1 MARRKLRLRV
11 DPIRCT
17 AFGFCAEFLPEA
29 FALDDWGY
37 AWLHR
42 HELSP
47 EFEEH
52 AREVVRLCPTG
63 AISLDVI
70 EEPDVPQPTAVRR
83 EPIRLEPA
91 RANRQRSDVPPLDR
105 SRRDA

>member
-1 MARRKLRLRV
+1 MPRRKLRLKV

-37 AWLHR
+37 AWLQR
-42 HELSP
+42 DELTP
-47 EFEEH
+47 EFEAH

-63 AISLDVI
+63 AISLEVF
-70 EEPDVPQPTAVRR
+70 EEETPPAATGVRRDSIRLMPTRSPVQRPQPT
-83 EPIRLEPA
+83 
-91 RANRQRSDVPPLDR
+91 PLDR